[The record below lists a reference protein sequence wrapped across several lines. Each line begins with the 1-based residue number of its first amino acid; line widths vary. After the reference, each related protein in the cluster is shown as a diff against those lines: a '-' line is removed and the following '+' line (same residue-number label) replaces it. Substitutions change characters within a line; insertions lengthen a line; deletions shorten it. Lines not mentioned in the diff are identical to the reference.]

1 MKDYSL
7 TVEVHYDITEGSEDN
22 EESDEEDE
30 PYVIRRDQIAW
41 VEETEE
47 MAVM

>member
-1 MKDYSL
+1 M
-7 TVEVHYDITEGSEDN
+7 TVKVHYDIAEDSEES
-22 EESDEEDE
+22 EESDEADE

-47 MAVM
+47 MAVK